1 MLTKKT
7 QKNPKNFLCE
17 ICGFVSSNIK
27 DYKRHISTRKHKMLT
42 NVDNCIIA
50 KSKKTIQT
58 EIFAC
63 ECGKVYKHRQSLSV
77 HKKKCNFVDNSY
89 DEPEEMNTIT
99 TENETK
105 SNTIVMKKLL
115 TMLDQQQEVNQKLSK
130 TNEELTQVIK
140 EGKLNSTVNNTTNN
154 SFNLNLFL
162 NEKCKDALNISEF
175 IETIQLQLNDL
186 VETGK
191 LGHVDGISRIFVNAL
206 NDLDETKRPIHCTD
220 IKRETV
226 YIKDEDDTWKRDNN
240 KLKLK
245 SAITTIADKNLEKI
259 PEWQND
265 HPNFSEIDTQDNQ
278 EYIQLTIH
286 SIGAD
291 SKEETEKNQD
301 KIAKNVLKEVLIDKN

>member
-1 MLTKKT
+1 
-7 QKNPKNFLCE
+7 
-17 ICGFVSSNIK
+17 
-27 DYKRHISTRKHKMLT
+27 MLT

-50 KSKKTIQT
+50 KSKKPIQT

-162 NEKCKDALNISEF
+162 NEKCKNALNISEF

-245 SAITTIADKNLEKI
+245 SAINTIADKNLEKI

>member
-50 KSKKTIQT
+50 KSKKPIQT

-89 DEPEEMNTIT
+89 DEPEEVNTIT

-162 NEKCKDALNISEF
+162 NEKCKNALNISEF

-245 SAITTIADKNLEKI
+245 SAINTIADKNLEKI

>member
-7 QKNPKNFLCE
+7 QKNPKNFLCKL
-17 ICGFVSSNIK
+17 CGFVSSNIK

-50 KSKKTIQT
+50 ESKIQT
-58 EIFAC
+58 PPEIFAC

-77 HKKKCNFVDNSY
+77 HKKKCNFVDNSH
-89 DEPEEMNTIT
+89 DEPEETNTIT
-99 TENETK
+99 RENETK

-115 TMLDQQQEVNQKLSK
+115 TMLDQQQEVNQKLSR

-162 NEKCKDALNISEF
+162 NEKCKNALNISEF
-175 IETIQLQLNDL
+175 IETIQLQLTDL
-186 VETGK
+186 DETGK
-191 LGHVDGISRIFVNAL
+191 LGNVDGISRIFVNAL

-291 SKEETEKNQD
+291 SKEESEKNHD

>member
-1 MLTKKT
+1 M
-7 QKNPKNFLCE
+7 
-17 ICGFVSSNIK
+17 
-27 DYKRHISTRKHKMLT
+27 
-42 NVDNCIIA
+42 
-50 KSKKTIQT
+50 
-58 EIFAC
+58 
-63 ECGKVYKHRQSLSV
+63 SV

-89 DEPEEMNTIT
+89 DEPEEINTIT

-162 NEKCKDALNISEF
+162 NEKCKNALNISEF
-175 IETIQLQLNDL
+175 IESIQLQLNDL

-245 SAITTIADKNLEKI
+245 SAINTIADKNLEKI
-259 PEWQND
+259 PVWQND

-291 SKEETEKNQD
+291 SKEATEKNQD

>member
-1 MLTKKT
+1 
-7 QKNPKNFLCE
+7 
-17 ICGFVSSNIK
+17 
-27 DYKRHISTRKHKMLT
+27 
-42 NVDNCIIA
+42 
-50 KSKKTIQT
+50 
-58 EIFAC
+58 
-63 ECGKVYKHRQSLSV
+63 
-77 HKKKCNFVDNSY
+77 
-89 DEPEEMNTIT
+89 
-99 TENETK
+99 
-105 SNTIVMKKLL
+105 MKKLL
-115 TMLDQQQEVNQKLSK
+115 TMLDQQQEVNQKLSR

-162 NEKCKDALNISEF
+162 NEKCKNALNISEF
-175 IETIQLQLNDL
+175 IETIQLQLTDL
-186 VETGK
+186 DETGK

-291 SKEETEKNQD
+291 SKEESEKNHD

>member
-7 QKNPKNFLCE
+7 QKNPKNFLCK

-50 KSKKTIQT
+50 ESKNQAPP

-291 SKEETEKNQD
+291 SKEESEKNHD

>member
-1 MLTKKT
+1 
-7 QKNPKNFLCE
+7 
-17 ICGFVSSNIK
+17 
-27 DYKRHISTRKHKMLT
+27 MLT

-50 KSKKTIQT
+50 ESKIQT
-58 EIFAC
+58 PPEIFAC

-77 HKKKCNFVDNSY
+77 HKKKCNFVDNSH
-89 DEPEEMNTIT
+89 DEPEETNTIT
-99 TENETK
+99 RENETK

-115 TMLDQQQEVNQKLSK
+115 TMLDQQQEVNQKLSR

-162 NEKCKDALNISEF
+162 NEKCKNALNISEF
-175 IETIQLQLNDL
+175 IETIQLQLTDL
-186 VETGK
+186 DETGK

-291 SKEETEKNQD
+291 SKEESEKNHD

>member
-1 MLTKKT
+1 MLKKKT

-50 KSKKTIQT
+50 KSKKPIQT

-89 DEPEEMNTIT
+89 DEPEEVNTIT

-162 NEKCKDALNISEF
+162 NEKCKNALNISEF
-175 IETIQLQLNDL
+175 IESIQLQLNDL

>member
-1 MLTKKT
+1 
-7 QKNPKNFLCE
+7 
-17 ICGFVSSNIK
+17 
-27 DYKRHISTRKHKMLT
+27 MLT

-50 KSKKTIQT
+50 KSKKPIQT

-89 DEPEEMNTIT
+89 DEPEEVNTIT

-162 NEKCKDALNISEF
+162 NEKCKNALNISEF

>member
-50 KSKKTIQT
+50 KSKKPIQT

-89 DEPEEMNTIT
+89 DEPEEVNTIT

-162 NEKCKDALNISEF
+162 NEKCKNALNISEF
-175 IETIQLQLNDL
+175 IESIQLQLNDL

-245 SAITTIADKNLEKI
+245 SAINTIADKNLEKI
-259 PEWQND
+259 PEWQDD

>member
-50 KSKKTIQT
+50 KSKKPIQT

-89 DEPEEMNTIT
+89 DEPEEVNTIT

-162 NEKCKDALNISEF
+162 NEKCKNALNISEF

-291 SKEETEKNQD
+291 SKEETEKNQE

>member
-1 MLTKKT
+1 
-7 QKNPKNFLCE
+7 
-17 ICGFVSSNIK
+17 
-27 DYKRHISTRKHKMLT
+27 MLT

-50 KSKKTIQT
+50 KSKKPIQT

-89 DEPEEMNTIT
+89 DEPEEVNTIT

-162 NEKCKDALNISEF
+162 NEKCKNALNISEF

-245 SAITTIADKNLEKI
+245 SAINTIADKNLEKI

>member
-50 KSKKTIQT
+50 KSKKPIQT

-162 NEKCKDALNISEF
+162 NEKCKNALNISEF

>member
-7 QKNPKNFLCE
+7 QKNPKNFLCKL
-17 ICGFVSSNIK
+17 CGFVSSNIK

-50 KSKKTIQT
+50 ESKIQT
-58 EIFAC
+58 PPEIFAC

-77 HKKKCNFVDNSY
+77 HKKKCNFVDNSH
-89 DEPEEMNTIT
+89 DEPEETNTIT
-99 TENETK
+99 RENETK

-115 TMLDQQQEVNQKLSK
+115 TMLDQQQEVNQKLSR

-162 NEKCKDALNISEF
+162 NEKCKNALNISEF
-175 IETIQLQLNDL
+175 IETIQLQLTDL
-186 VETGK
+186 DETGK

-291 SKEETEKNQD
+291 SKEESEKNHD

>member
-1 MLTKKT
+1 
-7 QKNPKNFLCE
+7 
-17 ICGFVSSNIK
+17 
-27 DYKRHISTRKHKMLT
+27 MLT

-50 KSKKTIQT
+50 KSKKPIQT

-130 TNEELTQVIK
+130 TNEESTQVIK

-162 NEKCKDALNISEF
+162 NEKCKNALNISEF
-175 IETIQLQLNDL
+175 IESIQLQLNDL

>member
-1 MLTKKT
+1 
-7 QKNPKNFLCE
+7 
-17 ICGFVSSNIK
+17 
-27 DYKRHISTRKHKMLT
+27 MLT

-50 KSKKTIQT
+50 KSKNPIQT

-89 DEPEEMNTIT
+89 DEPEEINTIT

-162 NEKCKDALNISEF
+162 NEKCKNALNISEF
-175 IETIQLQLNDL
+175 IESIQLQLNDL

-245 SAITTIADKNLEKI
+245 SAINTIADKNLEKI

>member
-50 KSKKTIQT
+50 KSKKPIQT

-89 DEPEEMNTIT
+89 DEPEEVNTIT

-162 NEKCKDALNISEF
+162 NEKCKNALNISEF

-245 SAITTIADKNLEKI
+245 SAINTIADKNLEKI
-259 PEWQND
+259 PEWQDD

>member
-7 QKNPKNFLCE
+7 QKNPKNFLCKN
-17 ICGFVSSNIK
+17 CGFVSSNIK

-50 KSKKTIQT
+50 ESKSQAPP

-291 SKEETEKNQD
+291 SKEESEKNHD

>member
-7 QKNPKNFLCE
+7 QKNPKKFLCE

-50 KSKKTIQT
+50 KSKIPIQT

-89 DEPEEMNTIT
+89 DEPEEINTIT

-162 NEKCKDALNISEF
+162 NEKCKNALNISEF
-175 IETIQLQLNDL
+175 IESIQLQLNDL

-245 SAITTIADKNLEKI
+245 SAINTIADKNLEKI

-301 KIAKNVLKEVLIDKN
+301 KIAKNVLREVLIDKN

>member
-7 QKNPKNFLCE
+7 QKNPKNFLCKL
-17 ICGFVSSNIK
+17 CGFVSSNIK

-42 NVDNCIIA
+42 NVDTCIIA
-50 KSKKTIQT
+50 ESKIQT
-58 EIFAC
+58 PPEIFAC

-77 HKKKCNFVDNSY
+77 HKKKCNFVDNSH
-89 DEPEEMNTIT
+89 DEPEETNTIT
-99 TENETK
+99 RENETK

-115 TMLDQQQEVNQKLSK
+115 TMLDQQQEVNQKLSR

-162 NEKCKDALNISEF
+162 NEKCKNALNISEF
-175 IETIQLQLNDL
+175 IETIQLQLTDL
-186 VETGK
+186 DETGK

-291 SKEETEKNQD
+291 SKEESEKNHD

>member
-50 KSKKTIQT
+50 KSKKPIQT

-162 NEKCKDALNISEF
+162 NEKCKNALNISEF

-245 SAITTIADKNLEKI
+245 SAINTIADKNLEKI

>member
-17 ICGFVSSNIK
+17 ICAFVSSNIK

-42 NVDNCIIA
+42 NVDNSIIA
-50 KSKKTIQT
+50 KSKKPIQI

>member
-50 KSKKTIQT
+50 KSKKPIQT

-162 NEKCKDALNISEF
+162 NEKCKNALNISEF
-175 IETIQLQLNDL
+175 IESIQLQLNDL

>member
-50 KSKKTIQT
+50 KRKKPIQT

>member
-50 KSKKTIQT
+50 KSKKPIQT

-89 DEPEEMNTIT
+89 DEPEEVNTIT

-162 NEKCKDALNISEF
+162 NEKCKNALNISEF
-175 IETIQLQLNDL
+175 IESIQLQLNDL

-245 SAITTIADKNLEKI
+245 SAINTIADKNLEKI

>member
-50 KSKKTIQT
+50 KSKKPIQT

-89 DEPEEMNTIT
+89 DEPEEVNTIT

-162 NEKCKDALNISEF
+162 NEKCKNALNISEF
-175 IETIQLQLNDL
+175 IESIQLQLNDL